1 MPQKF
6 RPPFEFNILSSLGYS
21 VKPGGDAFSVLSG
34 FSHTPDYENIT
45 HLYAHTITITKP
57 KSLIM
62 NKVYR
67 SFRKVASVLLLLLGF
82 LTAQAQD
89 RTVTGKI
96 TDQNGMDMP
105 GVNVVIKGTTKGT
118 TTNISGV
125 YSLEASQDDILVIS
139 FIGYT
144 TQERRVGTA
153 TSIDVV
159 LEEDVATLQE
169 VVVVGYGT
177 QKKSDLTGAVSSVDG
192 EKIRNSVTASVDQ
205 ALQGRVAGVQVTQN
219 SGQPGGAVSIRIRG
233 TTSLTQSSEPLYVI
247 DGIQVGGNAGGIA
260 GFDWQGGAGGQ
271 QAGATNP
278 LAAIN
283 PNDIESIEVLKDA
296 SATAIF
302 GSRGAAGVVIITTKR
317 GKKGIPLLTYNG
329 FYSIQ
334 DVYKTFDMMNLQEY
348 AAYNNEVADE
358 VSSITPNER
367 FADPTLLGRGTDWQ
381 AAIFQPAPMQ
391 SHSLTL
397 SGGTDNTTYVFS
409 GGYFKQEGIIIG
421 SDFERFNTRLKL
433 DTKVRDNIKIGANL
447 SLGRRFETITLND
460 GGDGVISQAAQ
471 MPPHIPV
478 RDFDGSFAGPDQQNG
493 SSQIGSNPVAL
504 ALLRNNTVLNNRVM
518 SNIFGDI
525 EILKGLSFLTEVNL
539 DYSNTKNIAF
549 QPSYQWGS
557 IGNPTS
563 RLGVRADESLYWAW
577 NNRLS
582 YHKQFGSHDVSVMVA
597 QEAQKGRWES
607 MSAFKINVPNDIPEL
622 NQGDTGIE
630 PTGDKNWFSLA
641 SYFARVNYT
650 YGDRYLLTA
659 TLRRDGSSRF
669 GPQKQWG
676 WFPSVSVGWKLN
688 EESFLAGS
696 ELISQLKLRAG
707 WGTTGNQE
715 IANYAFASALV
726 TENTEF
732 GGAVRNT
739 RYSNPLLQ
747 WESTTQ
753 YNVGVDLGLLDDRIN
768 FTAEVYL
775 KKTDD
780 LLLEVSLPATFGSQV
795 AGPYANIGK
804 MENKGVELGL
814 NSVNVDNGK
823 FKWSTAAN
831 VTINRNSVTEMA
843 GTPLRRNL
851 YWYTGFQS
859 ATMTA
864 VGYPVSQFY
873 GYVMEGLFKTKEE
886 IQNHAVQIAGGP
898 DGTNLIEKT
907 TGVWLG
913 DVKWKDLNNDGII
926 NSQDQ
931 TVIGDPNPDFTFGF
945 DNTFSYGPLSLYVQ
959 VIGTIGG
966 DILNYS
972 RARNEQMITT
982 FDNQSRTVVN
992 RARTQLKEGG
1002 TDINNIDHIE
1012 LVNPD
1017 TDIPRFDNGAENFNH
1032 HLSTRWIEDGTFV
1045 RVQNL
1050 RLSYQIPG
1058 AALSKIKISRAQV
1071 FGNIQN
1077 VATLTKYKGLDPQI
1091 GSFNQ
1096 SSLMMNVDMGRYPS
1110 PRVFTLGVNIDF

>member
-1 MPQKF
+1 MK
-6 RPPFEFNILSSLGYS
+6 
-21 VKPGGDAFSVLSG
+21 
-34 FSHTPDYENIT
+34 
-45 HLYAHTITITKP
+45 
-57 KSLIM
+57 
-62 NKVYR
+62 KVYR
-67 SFRKVASVLLLLLGF
+67 SFGTMASVLLLLLGF
-82 LTAQAQD
+82 LPAHAQEH
-89 RTVTGKI
+89 TVSGKV
-96 TDQNGMDMP
+96 TDQSGMEMP

-118 TTNISGV
+118 TTNSLGI
-125 YSLEASQDDILVIS
+125 YSLDAAQEDILVIS

-144 TQERRVGTA
+144 TQERKVGAA
-153 TSIDVV
+153 TTIDIV
-159 LEEDVATLQE
+159 LAEDVATLQE

-247 DGIQVGGNAGGIA
+247 DGIQVGGNAQGIA

-271 QAGATNP
+271 QGGAVNP
-278 LAAIN
+278 LAALN

-302 GSRGAAGVVIITTKR
+302 GSRAAAGVVIITTKR
-317 GKKGIPLLTYNG
+317 GKKGLPTLTYNG
-329 FYSIQ
+329 FYSMQ

-348 AAYNNEVADE
+348 AEYNNEVAGE

-391 SHSLTL
+391 SHTLTL

-409 GGYFKQEGIIIG
+409 GGYFQQEGIIIG

-433 DTKVRDNIKIGANL
+433 DTKVGERIKIGANL

-478 RDFDGSFAGPDQQNG
+478 RNFDGSFAGPDQQNV
-493 SSQIGSNPVAL
+493 SAQIGSNPVAL

-518 SNIFGDI
+518 SNLFGDV
-525 EILKGLSFLTEVNL
+525 EIIKGLNFLTEINL
-539 DYSNTKNIAF
+539 DYGNTKNKAF
-549 QPSYQWGS
+549 QPSYQWGR

-563 RLGVRADESLYWAW
+563 RLGMRADESMYWSW
-577 NNRLS
+577 NNRLT
-582 YHKQFGSHDVSVMVA
+582 YQKQFGNHDVTLMVA

-607 MSAFKINVPNDIPEL
+607 LSAFKINVPNDIPEP

-630 PTGDKNWFSLA
+630 PTGDKNWFALS
-641 SYFARVNYT
+641 SYFARANYT
-650 YGDRYLLTA
+650 FADRYLLTA

-669 GPQKQWG
+669 GNQKRWG

-688 EESFLAGS
+688 QEDFLAGS
-696 ELISQLKLRAG
+696 EVVSLLKLRAG
-707 WGTTGNQE
+707 WGMTGNQE
-715 IANYAFASALV
+715 IANYAFGSALT
-726 TENTEF
+726 TENAEF

-753 YNVGVDLGLLDDRIN
+753 YNIGVDLGLLDDRIN
-768 FTAEVYL
+768 LTAEVYL

-780 LLLEVSLPATFGSQV
+780 LLLEISLPATFGTQV
-795 AGPYANIGK
+795 AGPFANIGK
-804 MENKGVELGL
+804 MENKGVELGI
-814 NSVNVDNGK
+814 NSVNVDKGN
-823 FKWSTAAN
+823 FKWTTAAN
-831 VTINRNSVTEMA
+831 LTVNRNKVTEMA
-843 GTPLRRNL
+843 GSPLRRNL

-859 ATMTA
+859 ATMTT

-886 IQNHAVQIAGGP
+886 IQSHAVQIAGGP

-907 TGVWLG
+907 TGVWIG
-913 DVKWKDLNNDGII
+913 DVKWKDINNDGVI
-926 NSQDQ
+926 NSDDQ

-945 DNTFSYGPLSLYVQ
+945 DNTFTYGRVSLYAQ
-959 VIGTIGG
+959 LIGTVGG
-966 DILNYS
+966 EILNYS

-982 FDNQSRTVVN
+982 FDNQSRTIVN
-992 RARTQLKEGG
+992 RAQTKLKEGG
-1002 TDINNIDHIE
+1002 TDINNIDDIE

-1045 RVQNL
+1045 RIQNL
-1050 RLSYQIPG
+1050 RLAYTFSSEL
-1058 AALSKIKISRAQV
+1058 LSKIRISRAQIY
-1071 FGNIQN
+1071 GNVQN
-1077 VATLTKYKGLDPQI
+1077 VATFTKYKGLDPQI

-1096 SSLMMNVDMGRYPS
+1096 SALMMNVDMGRYPS
-1110 PRVFTLGVNIDF
+1110 PRVFTLGVNVDF